1 MASQERRKDR
11 EETVWPGKEGV
22 PHDGCIFDYET
33 EEKMTQSEDGSW
45 RYDKVQSVARAKG

>member
-22 PHDGCIFDYET
+22 PRDGCIFDYET
-33 EEKMTQSEDGSW
+33 GEDDSE
-45 RYDKVQSVARAKG
+45 